1 VLELIGLL
9 PMAKEPLTR
18 YTTGMRQRLG
28 LARALIGRPQVL
40 LLDEPTRSLDTL
52 AAQEVQTLIRGLARN
67 DAVTVLIATHN
78 LEEAE
83 SVCGRV
89 AVMADGAV
97 RSVLSVTAG
106 EGRLEDRY
114 RALLGA
120 HP

>member
-1 VLELIGLL
+1 MLELVGLL

-28 LARALIGRPQVL
+28 LARALLGQPRVL
-40 LLDEPTRSLDTL
+40 LLDEPTRSLDPL
-52 AAQEVQTLIRGLARN
+52 ATQEVHALIRRLAK
-67 DAVTVLIATHN
+67 DDGVTVLIATHN

-83 SVCGRV
+83 RVCGRV
-89 AVMADGAV
+89 VVLADGAV
-97 RSVLSVTAG
+97 RSVVSVSAG
-106 EGRLEDRY
+106 EGRLGDRY